1 MDFGEKLYRLRI
13 ERGIYQKQLAV
24 YLHVSVGT
32 ISNYENGI
40 HSPDLKTLS
49 KLASYFHVS
58 ADYLL
63 DRTDYISPIDDL
75 NRELIDKYTAADIM
89 NIILK
94 LSPQGR
100 QDLIKYLTMLSLC
113 DGTELPSLSALEHGA
128 FVFASP
134 DLESGEEQQEEEYLE
149 ELPLDDAP

>member
-49 KLASYFHVS
+49 KLASYFRVS

-63 DRTDYISPIDDL
+63 DRTDYISPIDNL
-75 NRELIDKYTAADIM
+75 NQEIIDKYTAADIM
-89 NIILK
+89 NTILK
-94 LSPQGR
+94 LSPEGR
-100 QDLIKYLTMLSLC
+100 QDLVKYLTMLSLC
-113 DGTELPSLSALEHGA
+113 DGTDLPSLSALEPGA
-128 FVFASP
+128 FAFTSP
-134 DLESGEEQQEEEYLE
+134 DLESEAEEEE
-149 ELPLDDAP
+149 EENWDESQSDDTP

>member
-1 MDFGEKLYRLRI
+1 MDFGEKLYRLRV

-63 DRTDYISPIDDL
+63 DRTDYISPVDDL
-75 NRELIDKYTAADIM
+75 NRELIDHYTAGDIM
-89 NIILK
+89 NAILE
-94 LSPQGR
+94 LSPEGR
-100 QDLIKYLTMLSLC
+100 QDLVKYLTMLSAC
-113 DGTELPSLSALEHGA
+113 DGSDLPSLSAQERENED
-128 FVFASP
+128 FFPP
-134 DLESGEEQQEEEYLE
+134 DSDPEYNADDGEDWSEPLPDESL
-149 ELPLDDAP
+149 

>member
-1 MDFGEKLYRLRI
+1 MDFGEKLYRLRV

-63 DRTDYISPIDDL
+63 DRTDYVSPVDDL
-75 NRELIDKYTAADIM
+75 ARELIDQYTAGDIM
-89 NIILK
+89 NAILE
-94 LSPQGR
+94 LSPEGR
-100 QDLIKYLTMLSLC
+100 QDLVKYLTMLSAC
-113 DGTELPSLSALEHGA
+113 DDTDLPSLSASDQET
-128 FVFASP
+128 
-134 DLESGEEQQEEEYLE
+134 SGSVPPVWEPEDIVDEEEEWGKDLSDE
-149 ELPLDDAP
+149 SL

>member
-75 NRELIDKYTAADIM
+75 TRELIDHYTAGDIM
-89 NIILK
+89 NAILE
-94 LSPQGR
+94 LSPEGR
-100 QDLIKYLTMLSLC
+100 HDLVKYLAMLSVC
-113 DGTELPSLSALEHGA
+113 DGVDLPSLSGSEHGNMD
-128 FVFASP
+128 FVP
-134 DLESGEEQQEEEYLE
+134 PVLEPEDNEDEEEYWDE
-149 ELPLDDAP
+149 PLPGESL

>member
-1 MDFGEKLYRLRI
+1 MDFGEKLYRLRV

-49 KLASYFHVS
+49 KLASYFQVS

-63 DRTDYISPIDDL
+63 DRTDYISPVNDL
-75 NRELIDKYTAADIM
+75 DRELIDQYTAGDIM
-89 NIILK
+89 NAILE
-94 LSPQGR
+94 LSPESR
-100 QDLIKYLTMLSLC
+100 QDLVKYLTMLSAC
-113 DGTELPSLSALEHGA
+113 DGASLPPLSVTEHGI
-128 FVFASP
+128 FDFAAPVLEPEDEEDEGEDWDEVLP
-134 DLESGEEQQEEEYLE
+134 DESL
-149 ELPLDDAP
+149 

>member
-1 MDFGEKLYRLRI
+1 MDFGEKLYRLRV

-49 KLASYFHVS
+49 KLASFFHVS

-63 DRTDYISPIDDL
+63 DRTDYISPVDDL
-75 NRELIDKYTAADIM
+75 GRELVDRYTTGDIM
-89 NIILK
+89 NAILE
-94 LSPQGR
+94 LSSESR
-100 QDLIKYLTMLSLC
+100 QDLLKYLTMLSAC
-113 DGTELPSLSALEHGA
+113 DGSDLPPLSALGQKPLD
-128 FVFASP
+128 S
-134 DLESGEEQQEEEYLE
+134 
-149 ELPLDDAP
+149 LPLMAEPEEPDDEEDLTEFPPDEAP

>member
-40 HSPDLKTLS
+40 HSPDLKTLG

-75 NRELIDKYTAADIM
+75 NRELIDQYTAADIM

-94 LSPQGR
+94 LSPESR
-100 QDLIKYLTMLSLC
+100 QDLVKYLTMLSLC
-113 DGTELPSLSALEHGA
+113 DRADLPSLSALEHGTFA
-128 FVFASP
+128 FASP
-134 DLESGEEQQEEEYLE
+134 DSESEDEEEAE
-149 ELPLDDAP
+149 ENWDESQSDDAP